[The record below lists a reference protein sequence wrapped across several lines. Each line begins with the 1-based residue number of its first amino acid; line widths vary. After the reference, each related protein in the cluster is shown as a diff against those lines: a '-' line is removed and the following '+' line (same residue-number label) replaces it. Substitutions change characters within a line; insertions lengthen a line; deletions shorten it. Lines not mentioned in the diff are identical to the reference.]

1 MILKKISILLLL
13 FCCNKSD
20 AVAQDNLYA
29 RYTTNE
35 NRDKIH
41 KRLVNNTIL
50 FNLSLPLTDTTEEKW
65 EEAFGAME
73 FLLYKNP
80 MVDKKIEEA
89 FENLQSRS
97 KSFQRALLELAYTSY
112 PSRYLTQTD
121 DLLRGTNDPK
131 IFAMSAEYI
140 LQSSQDSLTVETIEE
155 LMISKFSHQS
165 TDPILVRLSEQL
177 SEIKFSSP
185 SFIDNKFFTD
195 ILNRNFLP
203 GNTIM
208 YSFQRK
214 DRDFPGL
221 VVIRNK
227 DGIFV
232 RDSAEIFNVPQL
244 ARSINNLPS
253 YLTNGNTPQGIFR
266 MKGFDVSMS
275 MFIGPSPNV
284 QLTMPG
290 ETSLI
295 NFFAD
300 SSIYDTIWN
309 KEFYAKLLPM
319 TLQNYSPLYHSY
331 YAGLAGRSEII
342 AHGTA
347 INPEYFKGKP
357 YYPHT
362 PSLGCLSTKEIW
374 NGRRLESNQK
384 KLINGLLKAGGA
396 DGYCVVI
403 ELDDKKA
410 AVTIEELLPHLL
422 KAALVK

>member
-309 KEFYAKLLPM
+309 KEFYAKLLPI

>member
-112 PSRYLTQTD
+112 PSRYLTQTV
-121 DLLRGTNDPK
+121 DLLKGTNDPK

-155 LMISKFSHQS
+155 LMISKFSDQS

-309 KEFYAKLLPM
+309 KEFYAKLLPI

-347 INPEYFKGKP
+347 INPEYFKGKL

-374 NGRRLESNQK
+374 NGKRLESNQK

-422 KAALVK
+422 KAELVK

>member
-65 EEAFGAME
+65 EESFGAME

-112 PSRYLTQTD
+112 PSRYLTQTV
-121 DLLRGTNDPK
+121 DLLKGTNDPK

-155 LMISKFSHQS
+155 LMISKFSDQS

-309 KEFYAKLLPM
+309 KEFYAKLLPI

-422 KAALVK
+422 KAELVK

>member
-65 EEAFGAME
+65 EESFGAME

-112 PSRYLTQTD
+112 PSRYLTQTG
-121 DLLRGTNDPK
+121 DLLKGTNDPK

-155 LMISKFSHQS
+155 LMISKFSDQS

-208 YSFQRK
+208 YSFQRR

-309 KEFYAKLLPM
+309 KEFYAKLLPI

-347 INPEYFKGKP
+347 INPEYFKGKL

-374 NGRRLESNQK
+374 NGKRLESNQK

-422 KAALVK
+422 KAELVK